1 VSLKVR
7 EHDGDLRLLRPI
19 WNDIVARQSAGI
31 LRLDITST
39 LEWAE
44 TLGKALLIGK
54 SQKIL
59 LLEHGGEIVGLLPL
73 YESSETRYRLRFKKV
88 APTTELYSGRSGF
101 ILKDYRIDYLEAFI
115 DYLYNQLENW
125 SVFQLTL
132 VDDSESDSLLRE
144 VCKLRG
150 LHCGKMSI
158 QASPYIVLE
167 NSWQVYL
174 NSLPKKF
181 RWNLRNGKKKLEAC
195 GPLRYSVCEKASQ
208 MEAFLS
214 AVFEIE
220 RASWKETARTSITA
234 NDYQEVFYKEFC
246 ALALDRGWFYGHLLE
261 LDGEPIA
268 YIYGATYQGA
278 FYDFKESYKAKYK
291 ELSPGHVLKTFVF
304 EELYRRNVRLYDFMG
319 ACDDYKL
326 RWTAKTYSRS
336 TYVMYNNNPRGLAL
350 RVGQKLA
357 RYMGSRKAS
366 SPQAINHDN

>member
-7 EHDGDLRLLRPI
+7 EHDGDLRLLRPV
-19 WNDIVARQSAGI
+19 WNDIVARQGTGI
-31 LRLDITST
+31 QRLDITAT

-44 TLGKALLIGK
+44 TLGKSLLIGR
-54 SQKIL
+54 SQKTL
-59 LLEHGGEIVGLLPL
+59 LLEHEGEIVGLFPL
-73 YESSETRYRLRFKKV
+73 YESSESRYRLRFKKV

-115 DYLYNQLENW
+115 DYLYNQVEDW
-125 SVFQLTL
+125 SVFQMTL
-132 VDDSESDSLLRE
+132 VDDSESDSLLRD

-150 LHCGKMSI
+150 LHCDKIPI

-167 NSWQVYL
+167 NSWKDYL

-181 RWNLRNGKKKLEAC
+181 RWNLRNGRKKMEAC
-195 GPLRYSVCEKASQ
+195 GPLRYVVCEKASQ
-208 MEAFLS
+208 VEHFLS

-220 RASWKETARTSITA
+220 RASWKETAGTSITA

-246 ALALDRGWFYGHLLE
+246 TPALDRGWFYGHLLE
-261 LDGEPIA
+261 LAGEPIA
-268 YIYGATYQGA
+268 YIYGATYQSA

-319 ACDDYKL
+319 VCEDYKL
-326 RWTAKTYSRS
+326 RWTDKTYSRS
-336 TYVMYNNNPRGLAL
+336 TYVMYNNNPCGLAL
-350 RVGQKLA
+350 RMGEKLA
-357 RYMGSRKAS
+357 SYLRKS
-366 SPQAINHDN
+366 LSKSGWRS